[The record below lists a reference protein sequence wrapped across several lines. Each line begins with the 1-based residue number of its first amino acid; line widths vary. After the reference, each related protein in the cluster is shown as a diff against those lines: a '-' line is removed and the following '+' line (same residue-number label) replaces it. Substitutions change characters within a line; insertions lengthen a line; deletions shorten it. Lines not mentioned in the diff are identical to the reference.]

1 MGDSAMLVSSHE
13 VTEGEF
19 QEFISMLGGA
29 VSPQLRASVSEGE
42 STVWISLLYISRYPG
57 LYEDY
62 LFNWEKCLGG
72 APKTV
77 LEMRLD
83 HTQGA
88 RELYLR
94 VAFEFGRLWSVV
106 LVDVDD
112 VDVSYELVCEK
123 YIEV

>member
-1 MGDSAMLVSSHE
+1 
-13 VTEGEF
+13 
-19 QEFISMLGGA
+19 MLGGT

-42 STVWISLLYISRYPG
+42 STVWIALLYINRYPE
-57 LYEDY
+57 LYGDY
-62 LFNWEKCLGG
+62 LFNWEHCLGST
-72 APKTV
+72 PKTV

-94 VAFEFGRLWSVV
+94 IAFEFGRLWPVV

-112 VDVSYELVCEK
+112 ADVPYELVCEK
-123 YIEV
+123 YINFQKN